1 MMELTGSQFEFTQ
14 ACMPAVPPRLFPR
27 EGLTLGRT
35 GDRLHPHGSGSAQ
48 GILQARTADDH
59 QTDTT
64 TPDEHRCRQEACG
77 LETPPKDSTILS
89 KQVLK
94 LLSGF
99 QDPSEFQN
107 AHQSRFLDI
116 SKVSAWKSDC
126 TPPTTH
132 DGASIVSIK
141 RYHEDF
147 DIQFIQ
153 SAEQPS
159 TLQSSYLKLG
169 KPVQACI
176 NHRPVPAESLSKESS
191 VSNTRSKAQECN
203 AVSAFCEDILIENYP
218 DNVLKGQV
226 DNVIQSTR
234 GDQGRNLPS
243 STIFQEN
250 REKRDRA
257 QSSTAN
263 FTNEG
268 GFQTA
273 AGQTIVLSESAIQ
286 KGRSIFKDDINLNDV
301 TEANDRLIQTS
312 YNIDCSVENN
322 AAQQNVKSH
331 GSTNDKTLEPCLGFS
346 VGSGIIIN
354 GGMLPL
360 QHSGGFHPQSDLS
373 FRSKYQSGKN
383 TNVNVKL
390 DTKTSNIRRSR
401 NITAMNNCVA
411 TKPPCL
417 THVQADSG
425 NTRILEMIPDKE
437 RSQLLE
443 NTSIQCIHK
452 MGETTASDSVASENK
467 REANIVH
474 LEHSA
479 HLANQGFQTASG
491 KKVTINESSLKR
503 AKELFEEFTVAGNE
517 DHCRDNVNKRD
528 DPPTRILP
536 ESSLDVFHG
545 IGTVGGRGVTF
556 ENLPPTE
563 DVKMGVERFSAA
575 AEARVES
582 DDDGKLNCTQNKTVM
597 RPPLFLHKS
606 AVHIK
611 GQNEP
616 GQQMD
621 SLNNYVGCNN
631 ILESDNSVLNTA
643 MVGFANCFSTAS
655 GKSIEVSEEAL
666 HNARKRL
673 QEVDISE
680 RSEFIKNP
688 IQSDIKQIE
697 NAVQRVPANLS
708 DSFLSKSGTDAHCR
722 VHSPENLSSPTVKAT
737 QLIPPVQFYTGRGS
751 KVNISE
757 ESLEI
762 AKRQLSKTT
771 CEYRLPRILNADVAH
786 VKRNTDRG
794 SELPHGGKPQRAGG
808 RLQGGANDGLVREAL
823 RSPGVAERER
833 LSPRSPDSR
842 VRQETEESVIAWLQ
856 DEDTDPASP
865 HHLAAPLTPESPSLR
880 AWAAPNA
887 HQVAAKRP
895 RHSESFPTGEP
906 PLKRQLLSE
915 SDVGASAEPLLEPS
929 VSSPDGFYEKRRRL
943 PHGTVLRPSVSSPYC
958 DLREQKQ
965 AAPAIDTRQQRQQGL
980 AKGTASPSGAPHAHN
995 HKAGA
1000 FLPPFRV
1007 SQPKALSAA
1016 RGVRALSAGVHA
1028 PPSGGWFPDAAGRL
1042 TTLSGE
1048 PGVVGGDD
1056 KHAGGRC
1063 SPLTRREGA
1072 ASPPPLPAVDA
1083 VGSAQW
1089 LARLESAR
1097 TMQELRV
1104 SQKRGQAEHALPG
1117 GLLAA
1122 RGAAPARVSL
1132 RSAVGGGTP
1141 GSYIYEQLLRYGVS
1155 AGVTDVRA
1163 DTAEAFRFH
1172 CEQHFSWRAV
1182 CGGSGFRLADGGL
1195 LVPDHVGTAGKE
1207 EFYKALL
1214 DTPGVDPGLVDAA
1227 WAYNHYRWLVWKLA
1241 AMEVAFPAHFAGR
1254 CLTPE
1259 VVLLQLKFRYDVEVD
1274 GSKRSAIRKIVER
1287 DDVASRTLVLLVSK
1301 LTGADAASVPGPPG
1315 PPGPSGPPEPG
1326 LALELSDGWY
1336 ALPAL
1341 LDAPLAALTRQG
1353 RVRVGHKLIVH
1364 GAELV
1369 GAQEACPPLEAPP
1382 SLALKICANST
1393 RRARWDARLG
1403 FYRNPGPFPL
1413 AVSSLLAHGGAVGCV
1428 DVVVLRVYPLQ
1439 WMEKL
1444 ASGGYVFRS
1453 ERAEEREARRRSGE
1467 QQRALES
1474 LYARLENDLD
1484 ERHKGR
1490 DRNKPRKSMAE
1501 IQALQDGA
1509 ELYEAIRDS
1518 VDPCYVESCLS
1529 HEQART
1535 LHSHR
1540 QGLADQKRTEMQ
1552 AELCKALSSADGSSG
1567 GTQRDVCALWKLR
1580 VASYGDDRGRSHT
1593 AGNILSI
1600 WRPVPELHCLLR
1612 EGLRFRIHH
1621 LAASQGRGHL
1631 DAGDVQLASSKKTKY
1646 QQMQAS
1652 EALIGTI
1659 YQPRQAVAFFDL
1671 SLPDFWPPYSEL
1683 DVVGIVISIQSL
1695 AGGGTQTVVLADEGR
1710 RLANVR
1716 IWGGLAAAA
1725 AEELVR
1731 PRAVLAI
1738 TNLQW
1743 RPAGAPRAGTATP
1756 VLFAGELSSFSLNP
1770 KEQHLRHR
1778 HSALRAAVPD
1788 VKSFV
1793 QEVEEKLL
1801 GHGAQPEE
1809 CRVALAEKPSPGSGG
1824 RLQRSGS
1831 GLQRSDSSAAAARA
1845 SPASISL
1852 EKRKRSLSYLNGIPS
1867 LPPVSPLVA
1876 TSTPVAR
1883 RAFRAPRYVRGDSE
1897 SSIGPSHANPH
1908 ANPHA
1913 SPHASPQANPPA
1925 ILHIKPHAASPR
1937 PHTPPVSTPTNQSS
1951 SAHFEDEF
1959 PKDSVADEDLMMIDT
1974 QALLHKQTQGHAC
1987 NPYKSA
1993 VQESD
1998 ASLDAAAGKVEA
2010 AAISG
2015 TSGGERVPAPSG
2027 ATAPGPVPPN
2037 VAHTA

>member
-1 MMELTGSQFEFTQ
+1 MMLQKLT
-14 ACMPAVPPRLFPR
+14 
-27 EGLTLGRT
+27 
-35 GDRLHPHGSGSAQ
+35 
-48 GILQARTADDH
+48 
-59 QTDTT
+59 TDSF
-64 TPDEHRCRQEACG
+64 R
-77 LETPPKDSTILS
+77 
-89 KQVLK
+89 
-94 LLSGF
+94 
-99 QDPSEFQN
+99 
-107 AHQSRFLDI
+107 
-116 SKVSAWKSDC
+116 
-126 TPPTTH
+126 
-132 DGASIVSIK
+132 
-141 RYHEDF
+141 
-147 DIQFIQ
+147 
-153 SAEQPS
+153 
-159 TLQSSYLKLG
+159 
-169 KPVQACI
+169 
-176 NHRPVPAESLSKESS
+176 
-191 VSNTRSKAQECN
+191 
-203 AVSAFCEDILIENYP
+203 
-218 DNVLKGQV
+218 
-226 DNVIQSTR
+226 
-234 GDQGRNLPS
+234 
-243 STIFQEN
+243 
-250 REKRDRA
+250 
-257 QSSTAN
+257 
-263 FTNEG
+263 
-268 GFQTA
+268 
-273 AGQTIVLSESAIQ
+273 
-286 KGRSIFKDDINLNDV
+286 
-301 TEANDRLIQTS
+301 TS

-322 AAQQNVKSH
+322 AAQQNLKSH

-346 VGSGIIIN
+346 VGSGIIID

-390 DTKTSNIRRSR
+390 DTKTSNVRRSG
-401 NITAMNNCVA
+401 NITAVNNCVA
-411 TKPPCL
+411 TNPLCL

-443 NTSIQCIHK
+443 NTRIQFIHK
-452 MGETTASDSVASENK
+452 IGETTPSDSVASENK
-467 REANIVH
+467 REVNIVH

-503 AKELFEEFTVAGNE
+503 ARELFEEFTVAGNE
-517 DHCRDNVNKRD
+517 DHCRDNLNKRD
-528 DPPTRILP
+528 DPPTRFLP

-545 IGTVGGRGVTF
+545 IGTAGGRGVTF
-556 ENLPPTE
+556 DKLPPTE
-563 DVKMGVERFSAA
+563 NVKMGVESFSAA

-582 DDDGKLNCTQNKTVM
+582 DDDGELNCTQNKTVM
-597 RPPLFLHKS
+597 RPPLSSHKS
-606 AVHIK
+606 AIHIK

-621 SLNNYVGCNN
+621 SLNNSVGCNN
-631 ILESDNSVLNTA
+631 ILESDNYVLNTA

-673 QEVDISE
+673 QEVGISE
-680 RSEFIKNP
+680 QSEFIKNP

-697 NAVQRVPANLS
+697 NAVQRVPANPS
-708 DSFLSKSGTDAHCR
+708 DSFLSKSGSDAHCR
-722 VHSPENLSSPTVKAT
+722 VYSPENLSSPTVKAT
-737 QLIPPVQFYTGRGS
+737 QLILPVQFYTGRGS

-762 AKRQLSKTT
+762 GKRQLSKTT
-771 CEYRLPRILNADVAH
+771 CEYHPPRILNVDVAH

-794 SELPHGGKPQRAGG
+794 SELPHGGKPQRAGR
-808 RLQGGANDGLVREAL
+808 RLQGGANGGPVREAL
-823 RSPGVAERER
+823 PSPGVAEWER
-833 LSPRSPDSR
+833 LSPGSSDSR

-856 DEDTDPASP
+856 DEDTDLASP
-865 HHLAAPLTPESPSLR
+865 HHLAAPLTSESPSLR

-887 HQVAAKRP
+887 HQAAAKRP
-895 RHSESFPTGEP
+895 RHSESFHTGEP
-906 PLKRQLLSE
+906 PLKRHLLSE
-915 SDVGASAEPLLEPS
+915 SDVGASAEPLPEPLLEPS

-943 PHGTVLRPSVSSPYC
+943 PHGTVLRPSVSSPYY

-980 AKGTASPSGAPHAHN
+980 AEGTASPSGAPHTHS
-995 HKAGA
+995 HKARA

-1007 SQPKALSAA
+1007 SQPKALPAA
-1016 RGVRALSAGVHA
+1016 RGVRALSAGVHT
-1028 PPSGGWFPDAAGRL
+1028 PPSGGWFPGVARRPI
-1042 TTLSGE
+1042 TLSGE
-1048 PGVVGGDD
+1048 PGVMGGDD
-1056 KHAGGRC
+1056 QHVGGRC
-1063 SPLTRREGA
+1063 SPLTSRDGA
-1072 ASPPPLPAVDA
+1072 ASPPPLPAEDG

-1097 TMQELRV
+1097 MMQELRV
-1104 SQKRGQAEHALPG
+1104 SQKRGQAERALPG

-1141 GSYIYEQLLRYGVS
+1141 GLHGHEQLLRCGVS

-1163 DTAEAFRFH
+1163 DTAEAFRFR

-1195 LVPDHVGTAGKE
+1195 LVPDHMGTAGKE

-1214 DTPGVDPGLVDAA
+1214 DTPGVDPGLVDTA

-1241 AMEVAFPAHFAGR
+1241 AMEAAFPAHFAGR

-1301 LTGADAASVPGPPG
+1301 LTGADAASGPGPPG
-1315 PPGPSGPPEPG
+1315 SPELG

-1336 ALPAL
+1336 ALPVL

-1353 RVRVGHKLIVH
+1353 RVRVGHKLIIH

-1393 RRARWDARLG
+1393 RRARWDVRLG

-1444 ASGGYVFRS
+1444 ASGAYVFRS

-1535 LHSHR
+1535 LYSHR

-1552 AELCKALSSADGSSG
+1552 AELRKALSSADGSSG

-1716 IWGGLAAAA
+1716 IWGGLAVAA

-1731 PRAVLAI
+1731 PQAILAI

-1743 RPAGAPRAGTATP
+1743 RPAGAPHAGTATP
-1756 VLFAGELSSFSLNP
+1756 MLFAGELSSFSLNP

-1801 GHGAQPEE
+1801 GPGAQLEE
-1809 CRVALAEKPSPGSGG
+1809 PSPSSGG
-1824 RLQRSGS
+1824 RLQRSGG
-1831 GLQRSDSSAAAARA
+1831 GLQRSGSSTAAARA
-1845 SPASISL
+1845 SPTSISPASINL
-1852 EKRKRSLSYLNGIPS
+1852 EKRKRSLSYLNGIHSP
-1867 LPPVSPLVA
+1867 PPVSPLVA

-1883 RAFRAPRYVRGDSE
+1883 RAFRAPRYVRGDCE
-1897 SSIGPSHANPH
+1897 SSIGPSH

-1913 SPHASPQANPPA
+1913 SPHASPQANPPT

-1951 SAHFEDEF
+1951 SVHCEDEF
-1959 PKDSVADEDLMMIDT
+1959 PKDSVADEDFMMIDT
-1974 QALLHKQTQGHAC
+1974 QALLHKQTQGDVC
-1987 NPYKSA
+1987 VPYKSA
-1993 VQESD
+1993 VQEND
-1998 ASLDAAAGKVEA
+1998 ASLDAAAGREEA

-2015 TSGGERVPAPSG
+2015 TSGGQRVPAPSG
-2027 ATAPGPVPPN
+2027 ATAPGSVPPN
-2037 VAHTA
+2037 MAHTA

>member
-1 MMELTGSQFEFTQ
+1 MTERR
-14 ACMPAVPPRLFPR
+14 RLFEVFQTSLPQDLGPR
-27 EGLTLGRT
+27 SVSWFHELSAASTVQGEEEEEQEQSSLGAILTSV
-35 GDRLHPHGSGSAQ
+35 DDEHPH
-48 GILQARTADDH
+48 RKKP
-59 QTDTT
+59 
-64 TPDEHRCRQEACG
+64 TPQR
-77 LETPPKDSTILS
+77 I
-89 KQVLK
+89 
-94 LLSGF
+94 
-99 QDPSEFQN
+99 
-107 AHQSRFLDI
+107 SR
-116 SKVSAWKSDC
+116 S
-126 TPPTTH
+126 
-132 DGASIVSIK
+132 
-141 RYHEDF
+141 
-147 DIQFIQ
+147 
-153 SAEQPS
+153 
-159 TLQSSYLKLG
+159 LG
-169 KPVQACI
+169 V
-176 NHRPVPAESLSKESS
+176 
-191 VSNTRSKAQECN
+191 
-203 AVSAFCEDILIENYP
+203 ENYTDVSWTSSMFSLPCSPLLAGP
-218 DNVLKGQV
+218 DP
-226 DNVIQSTR
+226 T
-234 GDQGRNLPS
+234 
-243 STIFQEN
+243 
-250 REKRDRA
+250 A
-257 QSSTAN
+257 SSTAWPHLPEN
-263 FTNEG
+263 KKKQQIQQHVSKSLMAQGECDSQLCALDDSKELLLKSDDFSQTLYLVLMHLSTPKSQKTACYLTGGETNVHVKERQGEKMDEG
-268 GFQTA
+268 NNCCLPSQTNNA
-273 AGQTIVLSESAIQ
+273 KFESENNIREEPAVEAMTSPANPRAQLETFLPIAETPRRPSRLGVTLSGAPGALGTDARNS
-286 KGRSIFKDDINLNDV
+286 GRS
-301 TEANDRLIQTS
+301 
-312 YNIDCSVENN
+312 
-322 AAQQNVKSH
+322 
-331 GSTNDKTLEPCLGFS
+331 
-346 VGSGIIIN
+346 GSG
-354 GGMLPL
+354 GGSGGSSGMLLLSSLGRRKSKFIYSVHSNVDQALPL
-360 QHSGGFHPQSDLS
+360 AL
-373 FRSKYQSGKN
+373 K
-383 TNVNVKL
+383 
-390 DTKTSNIRRSR
+390 
-401 NITAMNNCVA
+401 
-411 TKPPCL
+411 
-417 THVQADSG
+417 
-425 NTRILEMIPDKE
+425 EMV
-437 RSQLLE
+437 
-443 NTSIQCIHK
+443 
-452 MGETTASDSVASENK
+452 MGE
-467 REANIVH
+467 REASVSFK
-474 LEHSA
+474 EA
-479 HLANQGFQTASG
+479 PPRGF
-491 KKVTINESSLKR
+491 
-503 AKELFEEFTVAGNE
+503 
-517 DHCRDNVNKRD
+517 
-528 DPPTRILP
+528 
-536 ESSLDVFHG
+536 
-545 IGTVGGRGVTF
+545 
-556 ENLPPTE
+556 TE
-563 DVKMGVERFSAA
+563 DVQRTP
-575 AEARVES
+575 
-582 DDDGKLNCTQNKTVM
+582 CT
-597 RPPLFLHKS
+597 S
-606 AVHIK
+606 
-611 GQNEP
+611 
-616 GQQMD
+616 
-621 SLNNYVGCNN
+621 
-631 ILESDNSVLNTA
+631 
-643 MVGFANCFSTAS
+643 STS
-655 GKSIEVSEEAL
+655 
-666 HNARKRL
+666 
-673 QEVDISE
+673 
-680 RSEFIKNP
+680 
-688 IQSDIKQIE
+688 
-697 NAVQRVPANLS
+697 
-708 DSFLSKSGTDAHCR
+708 T
-722 VHSPENLSSPTVKAT
+722 
-737 QLIPPVQFYTGRGS
+737 
-751 KVNISE
+751 E

-771 CEYRLPRILNADVAH
+771 CEYHPPRILNVDVAH

-808 RLQGGANDGLVREAL
+808 RLQGGANGGPVREAL
-823 RSPGVAERER
+823 PSPGVAEWER
-833 LSPRSPDSR
+833 LSPGSPDSR

-856 DEDTDPASP
+856 DEDTDLASP
-865 HHLAAPLTPESPSLR
+865 HHLAAPLTSEFPSLR

-887 HQVAAKRP
+887 HQAAAKRP
-895 RHSESFPTGEP
+895 RHSESFHTGEP
-906 PLKRQLLSE
+906 PLKRHLLSE
-915 SDVGASAEPLLEPS
+915 SDVGASAEPLPEPLLEPS
-929 VSSPDGFYEKRRRL
+929 VSSPDGELHSARRSCPSLWQTPQRHAVASQL
-943 PHGTVLRPSVSSPYC
+943 TSRVSWRAVVLSVSGPVGCHSQPPMF
-958 DLREQKQ
+958 LRT
-965 AAPAIDTRQQRQQGL
+965 ATQRQQGL
-980 AKGTASPSGAPHAHN
+980 AEGTASPSGAPHTHS

-1007 SQPKALSAA
+1007 SQPKALPAA
-1016 RGVRALSAGVHA
+1016 RGVRALSAGIHT
-1028 PPSGGWFPDAAGRL
+1028 PPSGGWFPGVAGRP

-1056 KHAGGRC
+1056 QHVGGRC
-1063 SPLTRREGA
+1063 SPLTSRDG
-1072 ASPPPLPAVDA
+1072 

-1097 TMQELRV
+1097 MMQELRV
-1104 SQKRGQAEHALPG
+1104 SQKRGQAERALPG

-1141 GSYIYEQLLRYGVS
+1141 GLHGHEQLLRCGVS

-1163 DTAEAFRFH
+1163 DTAEAFRFR

-1214 DTPGVDPGLVDAA
+1214 DTPGVDPGLVDTA

-1241 AMEVAFPAHFAGR
+1241 AMEAAFPAHFAGR

-1301 LTGADAASVPGPPG
+1301 LTGADVASGPGPPG
-1315 PPGPSGPPEPG
+1315 SPELG

-1336 ALPAL
+1336 ALPVL

-1393 RRARWDARLG
+1393 RRARWDVRLG

-1444 ASGGYVFRS
+1444 ASGAYVFRS
-1453 ERAEEREARRRSGE
+1453 ERAEEREARRRSDE

-1535 LHSHR
+1535 LYSHR

-1552 AELCKALSSADGSSG
+1552 AELRKALSSADGSSG

-1716 IWGGLAAAA
+1716 IWGGLAVAA

-1731 PRAVLAI
+1731 PQAILAI

-1801 GHGAQPEE
+1801 GPGAQLEE
-1809 CRVALAEKPSPGSGG
+1809 PSPGSGG
-1824 RLQRSGS
+1824 RLQRSGG
-1831 GLQRSDSSAAAARA
+1831 GLQRSGSSAAAARA
-1845 SPASISL
+1845 SPTSISPASINLVGPAPSTR
-1852 EKRKRSLSYLNGIPS
+1852 EKRKRSLSYLNGIHSP
-1867 LPPVSPLVA
+1867 PPVSPLVA

-1883 RAFRAPRYVRGDSE
+1883 RAFRAPRY
-1897 SSIGPSHANPH
+1897 
-1908 ANPHA
+1908 
-1913 SPHASPQANPPA
+1913 ANPPT

-1951 SAHFEDEF
+1951 SAHCEDEF

-1974 QALLHKQTQGHAC
+1974 QALLHKQTQGDVC
-1987 NPYKSA
+1987 VPYKSA
-1993 VQESD
+1993 VQEND
-1998 ASLDAAAGKVEA
+1998 ASLDAAQG
-2010 AAISG
+2010 
-2015 TSGGERVPAPSG
+2015 
-2027 ATAPGPVPPN
+2027 VPPARLRAACWA
-2037 VAHTA
+2037 VGPWTRWGGGGVTVCTRSAPAMDERD